1 MARADQTLGAEG
13 SEVQAE
19 LLLGALD
26 GLAFRW
32 ALDSDFDF
40 AVYAELAADKLVQ
53 VPANSSD

>member
-1 MARADQTLGAEG
+1 MTRADTTLDAQET
-13 SEVQAE
+13 EVQAE

-40 AVYAELAADKLVQ
+40 ATYARLAAEKL
-53 VPANSSD
+53 A

>member
-1 MARADQTLGAEG
+1 MARADQALGAEE

-32 ALDSDFDF
+32 ALDGDFDF
-40 AVYAELAADKLVQ
+40 AAYAELAADKLV
-53 VPANSSD
+53 

>member
-1 MARADQTLGAEG
+1 MDSEE

-40 AVYAELAADKLVQ
+40 AAYAKLAANKFAQPSARVTD
-53 VPANSSD
+53 